1 MNKYTKKRR
10 KKYYKQDKK
19 KRTHNIT
26 KRASNFKINRKIE
39 ARFKNLDIKTINE
52 LRNKFEKEKA
62 LSKSKYIVNREQIGC
77 SKNKNNMYG
86 GGNYPVTLTD
96 VLQKVEDFGTST
108 YNSVYGYPEV
118 ASQDPTDQPY
128 LGNNFTV

>member
-10 KKYYKQDKK
+10 KKFIKQDKK
-19 KRTHNIT
+19 KRTN

-39 ARFKNLDIKTINE
+39 ARFKNLDIKTIKE
-52 LRNKFEKEKA
+52 LRNKFEKERL

-77 SKNKNNMYG
+77 SNNKNSMYG
-86 GGNYPVTLTD
+86 GTVALTD
-96 VLQKVEDFGTST
+96 VLQKIQDFGTST
-108 YNSVYGYPEV
+108 YNGVYGYPEV

-128 LGNNFTV
+128 LGNNLTI

>member
-10 KKYYKQDKK
+10 KKYIKQDKK
-19 KRTHNIT
+19 KRTN

-39 ARFKNLDIKTINE
+39 ARFKNLDIKTIKE
-52 LRNKFEKEKA
+52 LRNKFEKERM

-77 SKNKNNMYG
+77 SNNKNSMYG
-86 GGNYPVTLTD
+86 GSVALTD
-96 VLQKVEDFGTST
+96 VLQKIEDFGTST
-108 YNSVYGYPEV
+108 YNNIYGYPEV

-128 LGNNFTV
+128 LGNNLTI

>member
-10 KKYYKQDKK
+10 KKYIKQDKN
-19 KRTHNIT
+19 KRTN
-26 KRASNFKINRKIE
+26 KRASKFQINRKIE
-39 ARFKNLDIKTINE
+39 ARFKNLDIKTIKE
-52 LRNKFEKEKA
+52 LRNKFEKERL

-96 VLQKVEDFGTST
+96 ILQKVEDFGTST
-108 YNSVYGYPEV
+108 YNGVYGYPEV

-128 LGNNFTV
+128 LGNNLTI

>member
-19 KRTHNIT
+19 QDKKKKTN
-26 KRASNFKINRKIE
+26 KRASKFQINRQIE
-39 ARFKNLDIKTINE
+39 SRFKNLSIKAIKE
-52 LRNKFEKEKA
+52 LHNKFKQERS
-62 LSKSKYIVNREQIGC
+62 LTNNKYIVNREQIGC
-77 SKNKNNMYG
+77 SNNKNNMSG
-86 GGNYPVTLTD
+86 GSVTLTD
-96 VLQKVEDFGTST
+96 VLQKVQDFGTGT

-128 LGNNFTV
+128 LGNNLSL

>member
-10 KKYYKQDKK
+10 KKYIKQDKK
-19 KRTHNIT
+19 KRTN

-39 ARFKNLDIKTINE
+39 ARFKNLDIKTIKE
-52 LRNKFEKEKA
+52 LRNKFEKERM

-77 SKNKNNMYG
+77 SNNKNSMYG
-86 GGNYPVTLTD
+86 GSVALTD
-96 VLQKVEDFGTST
+96 VLQKIQDFGTST
-108 YNSVYGYPEV
+108 YNGLYGYPEV

-128 LGNNFTV
+128 LGNNLTK

>member
-10 KKYYKQDKK
+10 KKYIKQDKK
-19 KRTHNIT
+19 KRSHNIT

-39 ARFKNLDIKTINE
+39 ARFKNLDIKTIKE
-52 LRNKFEKEKA
+52 LRNKFEKERL

-77 SKNKNNMYG
+77 SNKQNSMSG
-86 GGNYPVTLTD
+86 GSVALTD
-96 VLQKVEDFGTST
+96 VLQKIQDFGSST

-128 LGNNFTV
+128 LGNNLTV

>member
-10 KKYYKQDKK
+10 KKYIKQDKK
-19 KRTHNIT
+19 KRTN

-39 ARFKNLDIKTINE
+39 ARFKNLDIKTIKE
-52 LRNKFEKEKA
+52 LRNKFEKERL

-77 SKNKNNMYG
+77 SNNKNNMSG
-86 GGNYPVTLTD
+86 GSVTLTD
-96 VLQKVEDFGTST
+96 VLQKIEDFGTST
-108 YNSVYGYPEV
+108 YNGVYGYPEV

-128 LGNNFTV
+128 LGNNLTI

>member
-10 KKYYKQDKK
+10 KKYIKQDKK
-19 KRTHNIT
+19 KRTN
-26 KRASNFKINRKIE
+26 KRASKFQINRKIE
-39 ARFKNLDIKTINE
+39 ARFKNLDIKTIKE
-52 LRNKFEKEKA
+52 LRNKFEKERL
-62 LSKSKYIVNREQIGC
+62 LSNSKYIVNREQIGC

-96 VLQKVEDFGTST
+96 ILQKVEDFGTST
-108 YNSVYGYPEV
+108 YNGVYGYPEV

-128 LGNNFTV
+128 LGNNLTI

>member
-10 KKYYKQDKK
+10 KKYIKQDKK
-19 KRTHNIT
+19 KRTN
-26 KRASNFKINRKIE
+26 KRASKFQINRKIE
-39 ARFKNLDIKTINE
+39 ARFKNLDIKTIKE
-52 LRNKFEKEKA
+52 LRNKFEKERL

-96 VLQKVEDFGTST
+96 ILQKVEDFGTST
-108 YNSVYGYPEV
+108 YNGVYGYPEV

-128 LGNNFTV
+128 LGNNLTL

>member
-10 KKYYKQDKK
+10 KKYIKQDKK
-19 KRTHNIT
+19 KRTN

-39 ARFKNLDIKTINE
+39 ARFKNLDIKTIKE
-52 LRNKFEKEKA
+52 LRNKFEKERL

-77 SKNKNNMYG
+77 SNNKNSMSG
-86 GGNYPVTLTD
+86 GSVALTD
-96 VLQKVEDFGTST
+96 VLQKIQDFGTST
-108 YNSVYGYPEV
+108 YNGVYGYPEV

-128 LGNNFTV
+128 LGNNLTI

>member
-10 KKYYKQDKK
+10 KKHIKQDKK
-19 KRTHNIT
+19 KRTN

-39 ARFKNLDIKTINE
+39 ARFKNLDIKTIKE
-52 LRNKFEKEKA
+52 LRNKFEKERM

-77 SKNKNNMYG
+77 SNNKNSMYG
-86 GGNYPVTLTD
+86 GSVALTD
-96 VLQKVEDFGTST
+96 VLQKIEDFGTST
-108 YNSVYGYPEV
+108 YNNIYGYPEV

-128 LGNNFTV
+128 LGNNLTI

>member
-10 KKYYKQDKK
+10 KKYIKQDKK
-19 KRTHNIT
+19 KRTN
-26 KRASNFKINRKIE
+26 KRASKFHINRKIE
-39 ARFKNLDIKTINE
+39 ARFKNLDIKTIKE
-52 LRNKFEKEKA
+52 LRNKFEKERL
-62 LSKSKYIVNREQIGC
+62 LSNSKNIVNREQIGC

-96 VLQKVEDFGTST
+96 ILQKVEDFGTST
-108 YNSVYGYPEV
+108 YNGVYGYPEV

-128 LGNNFTV
+128 LGNNLTL

>member
-10 KKYYKQDKK
+10 KKYIKQDKK
-19 KRTHNIT
+19 KRTN
-26 KRASNFKINRKIE
+26 KRASKFQINRKIE
-39 ARFKNLDIKTINE
+39 ARFKNLDIKTIKE
-52 LRNKFEKEKA
+52 LRNKFEKERL

-96 VLQKVEDFGTST
+96 ILQKVEDFGTST
-108 YNSVYGYPEV
+108 YNGVYGYPEV

-128 LGNNFTV
+128 LGNNLTI

>member
-10 KKYYKQDKK
+10 KKYIKQDKK
-19 KRTHNIT
+19 KRTN

-39 ARFKNLDIKTINE
+39 ARFKNLDIKTIKE
-52 LRNKFEKEKA
+52 LRNKFEKERL

-77 SKNKNNMYG
+77 SNNKNSMYG
-86 GGNYPVTLTD
+86 GTVALTD
-96 VLQKVEDFGTST
+96 VLQKIQDFGTST
-108 YNSVYGYPEV
+108 YNGVYGYPEV

-128 LGNNFTV
+128 LGNNLTI

>member
-10 KKYYKQDKK
+10 KKYIKQDKK
-19 KRTHNIT
+19 KRTN

-39 ARFKNLDIKTINE
+39 ARFKNLDIKTIKE
-52 LRNKFEKEKA
+52 LRNKFEKERM

-77 SKNKNNMYG
+77 SNNKNSMYG
-86 GGNYPVTLTD
+86 GSVALTD
-96 VLQKVEDFGTST
+96 VLQKIQDFGTST
-108 YNSVYGYPEV
+108 YNGLYGYPEV

-128 LGNNFTV
+128 LGNNLTI

>member
-10 KKYYKQDKK
+10 KKYIKQDKK
-19 KRTHNIT
+19 KRSHNIT

-39 ARFKNLDIKTINE
+39 ARFKNLDIKTIKE
-52 LRNKFEKEKA
+52 LRNKFEKERL

-77 SKNKNNMYG
+77 SNKKNSMSG
-86 GGNYPVTLTD
+86 GSVTLTD
-96 VLQKVEDFGTST
+96 VLQKIEDFGTST
-108 YNSVYGYPEV
+108 YNGIHGYPSV

-128 LGNNFTV
+128 LGNNLTL

>member
-10 KKYYKQDKK
+10 KKYIKQDKK
-19 KRTHNIT
+19 KRTN

-39 ARFKNLDIKTINE
+39 ARFKNLDIKTIKE
-52 LRNKFEKEKA
+52 LRNKFEKERL

-77 SKNKNNMYG
+77 SNKQNSMSG
-86 GGNYPVTLTD
+86 GSVALTD
-96 VLQKVEDFGTST
+96 VLQKIQDFGSST

-128 LGNNFTV
+128 LGNNLTV

>member
-10 KKYYKQDKK
+10 KKHIKQDKK
-19 KRTHNIT
+19 KRTN

-39 ARFKNLDIKTINE
+39 ARFKNLDIKTIKE
-52 LRNKFEKEKA
+52 LRNKFEKERL

-77 SKNKNNMYG
+77 SNKQNSMSG
-86 GGNYPVTLTD
+86 GSVALTD
-96 VLQKVEDFGTST
+96 VLQKIQDFGTST
-108 YNSVYGYPEV
+108 YNGVYGYPEV

-128 LGNNFTV
+128 LGNNLTI

>member
-10 KKYYKQDKK
+10 KKYIKQDKK
-19 KRTHNIT
+19 KRTN
-26 KRASNFKINRKIE
+26 KRASKFQINRKIE
-39 ARFKNLDIKTINE
+39 ARFKNLDIKTIKE
-52 LRNKFEKEKA
+52 LRNKFEKERL
-62 LSKSKYIVNREQIGC
+62 LSNSKYIVNREQIGC

-96 VLQKVEDFGTST
+96 ILQKVEDFGTST
-108 YNSVYGYPEV
+108 YNGVYGYPEV

-128 LGNNFTV
+128 LGNNLTL

>member
-10 KKYYKQDKK
+10 KKYIKQDKK
-19 KRTHNIT
+19 KRTN
-26 KRASNFKINRKIE
+26 KRASKFQINRKIE
-39 ARFKNLDIKTINE
+39 ARFKNLDIKTIKE
-52 LRNKFEKEKA
+52 LRNKFEKERL

-108 YNSVYGYPEV
+108 YNGVYGYPEV

-128 LGNNFTV
+128 LGNNLTL